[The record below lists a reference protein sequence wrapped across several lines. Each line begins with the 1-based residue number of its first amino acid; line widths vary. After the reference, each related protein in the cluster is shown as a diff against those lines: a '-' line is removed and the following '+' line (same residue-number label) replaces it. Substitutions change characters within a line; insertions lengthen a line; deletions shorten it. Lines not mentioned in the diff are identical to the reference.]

1 MKNLL
6 KRFEEENATYSKS
19 QRKIAN
25 YITENYDKAAFMTAS
40 KLASS
45 IGTSESTVVRFAVTL
60 GYDGYPE
67 MQKHL
72 QDVIRKKLTA
82 TQRIELTTEKM
93 RDDVLSAVLQKD
105 AENIMSEISK
115 IDRNEFNCAV
125 ECILSAKRIYIIGVR
140 ASSSIAQFL
149 GFYLNHIFPDVN
161 IISTVSATDVFEH
174 LIHISKED
182 VFIGVSFPRY
192 SKRTINAMAFAHG
205 RGAKV
210 IAITD
215 SETSPLCNESD
226 YKLTVKSGMVSF
238 VDSLVAPLSLVNALI
253 AAISMRREKEV
264 SETLSSLEM
273 IWDEFGVYEKFDNE

>member
-6 KRFEEENATYSKS
+6 KRFEEESATYSKS
-19 QRKIAN
+19 QRRIAD

-40 KLASS
+40 KLASA

-60 GYDGYPE
+60 GYEGYPE

-93 RDDVLSAVLQKD
+93 RDDVLSAVLHKD
-105 AENIMSEISK
+105 AENILSEINK
-115 IDRNEFNCAV
+115 VDRDEFNSAV

-205 RGAKV
+205 RGARV

-215 SETSPLCNESD
+215 SETSPLCDKSD

-264 SETLSSLEM
+264 SETLSSLET